1 MVPSGELLVAFR
13 LSLAINIDTIGV
25 LPYTSVDGKIY
36 VLMGQ
41 EEKSNKL
48 TSFEGRV
55 TVDDEGLFGKV
66 SKNVC
71 VATRNILSI
80 HSDALRYSPALVMGS
95 FAIIFS
101 KIDPEFRVTARDNYL
116 ASSSKSSSKVGDQR
130 ETTFKKGSGITDI
143 RWVSLRNLEKLMTGE
158 KKGMKSSL
166 QETLSL
172 AGYPMIKAGL
182 SSMVREE

>member
-1 MVPSGELLVAFR
+1 MAFR
-13 LSLAINIDTIGV
+13 LLSAINIDTVGV

-48 TSFEGRV
+48 VSFEGRV
-55 TVDDEGLFGKV
+55 TVDNDGDGDGLFEKV
-66 SKNVC
+66 SQNFRF
-71 VATRNILSI
+71 ATRNILSI
-80 HSDALRYSPALVMGS
+80 NSNALRYAPALVMGS

-101 KIDPEFRVTARDNYL
+101 KIDHEFRVSARDNYL
-116 ASSSKSSSKVGDQR
+116 ASSSKKR
-130 ETTFKKGSGITDI
+130 LGITDI

-172 AGYPMIKAGL
+172 TGYPMIKAGL
-182 SSMVREE
+182 SNMVREE

>member
-13 LSLAINIDTIGV
+13 LLSAINIDTVGV

-55 TVDDEGLFGKV
+55 TVEGDGLFEKV
-66 SKNVC
+66 SQNFRF
-71 VATRNILSI
+71 ATRNILSI

-116 ASSSKSSSKVGDQR
+116 ASSS
-130 ETTFKKGSGITDI
+130 KKGSGITDI

>member
-1 MVPSGELLVAFR
+1 MIPSGELLVAFR
-13 LSLAINIDTIGV
+13 LSLANNIDTVGV

-55 TVDDEGLFGKV
+55 TTDRLFEGI
-66 SKNVC
+66 SRNIYS
-71 VATRNILSI
+71 ASRNILSI
-80 HSDALRYSPALVMGS
+80 NSDSLRYAPALVMGS

-101 KIDPEFRVTARDNYL
+101 KIDPEFRVTVRDNYL
-116 ASSSKSSSKVGDQR
+116 ASTKTSSK
-130 ETTFKKGSGITDI
+130 KGPGITDI